1 MSSEIY
7 KFVVSA
13 LLDDF
18 SLLKHHDDVRVFD
31 GLDPV
36 RDVDAGA
43 AFHQPIERVLDLL
56 FVGAVEG

>member
-36 RDVDAGA
+36 CDVDAGA